1 MGLELDIRNALI
13 KNIGKEHYN
22 AGNTGQQDR
31 VNKLALDL
39 RNAIIDFLVKQEF
52 NITEMEA
59 PYNILSGKI
68 PVATAGSPS
77 AQTGANTAPVAG
89 IAQISETSNKILDGR
104 VPGAVS
110 TSKVKLLR
118 VFPKSE

>member
-1 MGLELDIRNALI
+1 
-13 KNIGKEHYN
+13 
-22 AGNTGQQDR
+22 
-31 VNKLALDL
+31 
-39 RNAIIDFLVKQEF
+39 
-52 NITEMEA
+52 MEA